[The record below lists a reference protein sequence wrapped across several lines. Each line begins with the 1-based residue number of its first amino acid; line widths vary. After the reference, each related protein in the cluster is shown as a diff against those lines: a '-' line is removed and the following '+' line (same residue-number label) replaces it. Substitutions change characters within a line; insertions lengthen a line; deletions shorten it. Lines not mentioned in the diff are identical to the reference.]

1 MKLSEKQNMENTNYT
16 LDQALDF
23 VLPDDSEFEELD
35 FDSNYE
41 DGILKKN
48 ESKNN
53 RNQSIPDEEDDISLD
68 TLIQDPTNQ
77 SDATTTEIS
86 QNPGVNNEQEAVSI

>member
-68 TLIQDPTNQ
+68 TLIQDSTNQ
-77 SDATTTEIS
+77 SDVTNEIS
-86 QNPGVNNEQEAVSI
+86 QDPGVNNEQEAVPI

>member
-23 VLPDDSEFEELD
+23 VLPDDSEFEELNL
-35 FDSNYE
+35 DSNYE
-41 DGILKKN
+41 DHILKKN
-48 ESKNN
+48 ENKNN
-53 RNQSIPDEEDDISLD
+53 GSQSIPDEEDDISLD
-68 TLIQDPTNQ
+68 TLIRDPTNQ